1 MHTVHHS
8 QAVIIKSVPS
18 GEANR
23 LVWLFT
29 QNFGL
34 IVATVQGI
42 RNKGAKLQS
51 HIIDYTFIDADL
63 VRGRDV
69 WRLVSARVHSDPLK
83 GNFRNPTARAY
94 VRTLG
99 FIARFIIDEEPHDAL
114 YEHLRQC
121 ASLVGATIDAKAF
134 DVLSIW
140 KMLVIL
146 GYIAPS
152 EEQAIYLDLTLKD
165 AAENLTEQA
174 RAVLIRE
181 VQEAITQSHL

>member
-8 QAVIIKSVPS
+8 QAVLIKSVPS

-29 QNFGL
+29 QDFGL

-51 HIIDYTFIDADL
+51 QIIDYTFIDADL
-63 VRGRDV
+63 VRGKDI
-69 WRLVSARVHSDPLK
+69 WRLVSARVSTDPLK
-83 GNFRNPTARAY
+83 GNLRSPTARAY
-94 VRTLG
+94 VRTLS

-114 YEHLRQC
+114 YAHLVEC
-121 ASLVGATIDAKAF
+121 ASLVGTQIEAKAF
-134 DVLSIW
+134 DALSIW

-152 EEQAIYLDLTLKD
+152 EAEMVFTEISLRE
-165 AAENLTEQA
+165 AAEKLTEQA
-174 RAVLIRE
+174 RATLIRE